1 MLGKPENLTDSN
13 SLAST
18 SKPSGTDYNYSVDAL
33 KKAAFFNEIQLLE
46 AHPEFIENKVDR
58 ITIICYLKDRV
69 DEITKRYKYFW
80 GWVLVHREAL

>member
-33 KKAAFFNEIQLLE
+33 KKAAFFNEIQLIQSQPNL
-46 AHPEFIENKVDR
+46 IENSVDR
-58 ITIICYLKDRV
+58 NTVLCYLNDRV
-69 DEITKRYKYFW
+69 DEITKRYK
-80 GWVLVHREAL
+80 